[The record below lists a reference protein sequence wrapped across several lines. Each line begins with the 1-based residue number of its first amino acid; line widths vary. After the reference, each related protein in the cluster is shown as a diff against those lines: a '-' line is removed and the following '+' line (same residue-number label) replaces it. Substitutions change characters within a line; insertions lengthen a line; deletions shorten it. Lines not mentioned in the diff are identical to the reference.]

1 MKKIIAFVLSLL
13 MINLSLVSCFKRDR
27 EEPEEYSWGDDNITF
42 SFPKTVNA
50 LIKSDTNEFD
60 INDVTFDFYYGL
72 YRLDDQTMEEAKKR
86 YSYHDKR
93 LQHSESCFAIYFSKT
108 GMNIFEMG
116 DDYRILDF
124 ENVDGQLYKFIT
136 CEEAFETDYGFTTY
150 GYTKVINYNHCEKLT
165 IPAEFF
171 VTPNNRI
178 IIYIFRFYH
187 DLDKDAYYLER
198 YLAGESTDIE
208 LKYKLNDGKIIILD

>member
-136 CEEAFETDYGFTTY
+136 CEEAFETDYGFLIAKEFFASSYKKLFGTFSEQ
-150 GYTKVINYNHCEKLT
+150 KLFKDAVIIFQYFGIKNCLPELKIDERLQKHF
-165 IPAEFF
+165 AEF
-171 VTPNNRI
+171 R
-178 IIYIFRFYH
+178 FRQ
-187 DLDKDAYYLER
+187 
-198 YLAGESTDIE
+198 
-208 LKYKLNDGKIIILD
+208 